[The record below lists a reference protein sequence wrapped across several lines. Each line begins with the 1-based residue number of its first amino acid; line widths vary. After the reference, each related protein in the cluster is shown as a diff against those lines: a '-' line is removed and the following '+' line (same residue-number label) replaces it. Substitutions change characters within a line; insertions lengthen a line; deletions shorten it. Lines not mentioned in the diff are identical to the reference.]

1 MSRQVYILDSL
12 AVERAYSRTTDRS
25 NIGRIRSVS
34 FINFEHISLICYD
47 VCTDKYEE
55 MSRKH
60 LYTPSEMYDWTT
72 HHHLSKSHH
81 PCEEQL
87 TEDAPGSFPYPVPKW
102 IPPTPSQAKAVSAE
116 FQHMK
121 LAPLVT
127 APLRTLKNSTAP
139 AKKVEALYL
148 GDRELKQLRFCS
160 KILGRL
166 ARYALAPGQALLN
179 ETEYPP
185 DGVLRTPL
193 DGSSA
198 SSWSDQNTR
207 EAARSS
213 LPSPRQQAK
222 TLERLAP
229 LYIAQRLRPPAVVNS
244 EIALQHEIYTQLL
257 DVTNTWVNVRS
268 QSPWPCYRAD
278 HSI

>member
-1 MSRQVYILDSL
+1 MGERTLPYRIREFIVPAPYIVFSYSHHSRGSPSKRYDLPFIVHDITSL
-12 AVERAYSRTTDRS
+12 TVVPQENAHVERAYSRTTDRS

-34 FINFEHISLICYD
+34 FINLEHISLICYD

-139 AKKVEALYL
+139 AKKL
-148 GDRELKQLRFCS
+148 GTPWP
-160 KILGRL
+160 L
-166 ARYALAPGQALLN
+166 AR
-179 ETEYPP
+179 
-185 DGVLRTPL
+185 
-193 DGSSA
+193 
-198 SSWSDQNTR
+198 
-207 EAARSS
+207 
-213 LPSPRQQAK
+213 
-222 TLERLAP
+222 
-229 LYIAQRLRPPAVVNS
+229 LY
-244 EIALQHEIYTQLL
+244 
-257 DVTNTWVNVRS
+257 
-268 QSPWPCYRAD
+268 
-278 HSI
+278 